1 MRMQPWYKCRSIQ
14 TRSCPCTSFSDVLLP
29 LARKCTLS
37 RKGISCLAGH
47 AIFKVQGGLPY
58 VVADRRAVASP
69 HRPAGCGGLG
79 PDGGGVEM
87 CLNLRRISPARLDRL
102 PAGPM
107 KRSCYLEGQDSSD
120 QLDFQTPPHGLVH
133 AEINIPHLVKQA
145 AGGQLGDITLIV
157 PQDSGDS
164 VRIALGGR
172 LDGSIGQELIAGGA
186 YCLWYSYPFSSMIF
200 RSCSNVLVRRYCTVE
215 RLRPSRLAISTS
227 VIPSR

>member
-1 MRMQPWYKCRSIQ
+1 MPFYPNPFLPLHIIQ
-14 TRSCPCTSFSDVLLP
+14 RRIAPLGAQMHTFPERHILFGRSCNF
-29 LARKCTLS
+29 
-37 RKGISCLAGH
+37 
-47 AIFKVQGGLPY
+47 QGTRGLPY

-172 LDGSIGQELIAGGA
+172 LDGSIGQELIAGVQVSAA